1 MSDTKPFE
9 ISKLVVMEAY
19 KRVKAN
25 RGAAGID
32 DESID
37 EFEKDLKGNLYKIW
51 NRMSSG
57 TYFPPA
63 VKQVEIPK
71 AKGGMRTLGI
81 PTVSDRIAQMVVKS
95 YLEPTLEP
103 IFHESSYG
111 YRPHRSPIQ
120 AIRKARQLCFQYP
133 WVLEFDI
140 KGLFD
145 NIDHDL
151 LMKAVRK
158 HTSEKWI
165 LLYIERWLK
174 APFQTQDGEIIT
186 RTAGTP
192 QGGVISPLLANLFL
206 HYGFDS
212 WMSRTRP
219 HLPFERFADDGII
232 HCRSHGEAKCTMV
245 SLAKRLRQCKLEI
258 HPDKTNVIY
267 CKDGKRPK
275 EYPDTKFT
283 FLGYEFRARLC
294 KASGGRFF
302 VGFTPAASREAKK
315 KLMDKIRKMKL
326 PVRTESSLQQLK
338 EILNPIMRGWI
349 NYFSVF
355 YKSSLQDT
363 VRHVNQVIINWA
375 IRKFKR
381 FRRSRGRATNWLRG
395 IYTENPRLFAHWSLN
410 WSA

>member
-1 MSDTKPFE
+1 M
-9 ISKLVVMEAY
+9 
-19 KRVKAN
+19 
-25 RGAAGID
+25 D

-37 EFEKDLKGNLYKIW
+37 AFEKDLKGNLYKIW

-95 YLEPTLEP
+95 YLEPMLEP

-120 AIRKARQLCFQYP
+120 AIGKARECCFRYP
-133 WVLEFDI
+133 WVVEFDI

-145 NIDHDL
+145 NIDHEL

-165 LLYIERWLK
+165 LLYVERWLK
-174 APFQTQDGEIIT
+174 APFQTEDGEIIM

-206 HYGFDS
+206 HYGLDL
-212 WMSRTRP
+212 WMSRTQP

-232 HCRSHGEAKCTMV
+232 HCRSQGEAKYVMA

-258 HPDKTNVIY
+258 HPDKTKVIY
-267 CKDGKRPK
+267 CKDEKRPK

-294 KASGGRFF
+294 KAKSGRVF
-302 VGFTPAASREAKK
+302 VGFAPAAGREAKK
-315 KLMDKIRKMKL
+315 KLMDKIRRLHL

-338 EILNPIMRGWI
+338 EILDPIMRGWI
-349 NYFSVF
+349 NYFSAF
-355 YKSSLQDT
+355 YKSSLKDT
-363 VRHVNQVIINWA
+363 ARHVNQVIVNWA

-381 FRRSRGRATNWLRG
+381 FRRSRGRATMWLKG
-395 IYTENPRLFAHWSLN
+395 IYKENPRLFAHWSLN